1 MFIQEDYWMR
11 LMKQS
16 VRTAGKISQTAFDLI
31 YFRQTESSFMRK
43 STLCFVLLLSSTIL
57 LSSSVLGQEKSII
70 KGTVQRIKIHGKM
83 LEGNLSGDDA
93 DRYVSIYLP
102 ASYKTNPGKRYPVVY
117 FLHGYTDSDAKFYGF
132 EKHWMVL
139 PPILDT
145 VFAGAAAKEMIVVT
159 PDAYTRFQGSM
170 YSNSV
175 TTGNWEDFVAK
186 ELVAYVDSHYRT
198 IAKKE
203 SRGLCGHSMGGYGA
217 LRIGE
222 KNPDVF
228 STMYLLSPCCLNSS
242 PAPVQAIP
250 QSYLRADSI
259 KTIEQF
265 QKADFGVKALFASAA
280 AWSPN
285 PTQPPFYIDLPVKN
299 GQLQP
304 SVLQK
309 WDANRPL
316 NNLDQ
321 YIFNIRKLNAIGF
334 DAGNRDFGIAASIR
348 TLDSV
353 LNNYSIEHFFE
364 IYEGNHIDHVAERI
378 EKKMLQFF
386 SEHLSFNTVKKK

>member
-1 MFIQEDYWMR
+1 MKKSGFLLPVILVFIQ
-11 LMKQS
+11 LIFS
-16 VRTAGKISQTAFDLI
+16 TQTI
-31 YFRQTESSFMRK
+31 
-43 STLCFVLLLSSTIL
+43 
-57 LSSSVLGQEKSII
+57 GQGAVS
-70 KGTVQRIKIHGKM
+70 KGTVQRIKVHSKL
-83 LEGNLSGDDA
+83 LEGNLSGDSA
-93 DRYVSIYLP
+93 DRYVSVYLP
-102 ASYKTNPGKRYPVVY
+102 ASYTTGSARRYPVVY
-117 FLHGYTDSDAKFYGF
+117 FLHGYTDDDAKFYGF
-132 EKHWMVL
+132 KKHWMVL

-145 VFAGAAAKEMIVVT
+145 VFSKDAAHEMIVVT

-186 ELVAYVDSHYRT
+186 ELVAYIDNHYRT

-228 STMYLLSPCCLNSS
+228 SSVYLLSPCCLIST
-242 PAPVQAIP
+242 PAPQPLPPAF
-250 QSYLRADSI
+250 LRMDSI
-259 KTIEQF
+259 KTIADF
-265 QKADFGVKALFASAA
+265 QKADFFTKALFASAA

-285 PTQPPFYIDLPVKN
+285 PANPPFYVDLPVKD

-304 SVLQK
+304 AVLQK

-321 YIFNIRKLNAIGF
+321 YIFNIKKLRAIGF
-334 DAGNRDFGIAASIR
+334 DAGTRDVSIAGSIKQLDAELNKYGIKHA
-348 TLDSV
+348 
-353 LNNYSIEHFFE
+353 FE
-364 IYEGNHIDHVAERI
+364 LYEGDHINRVAERI
-378 EKKMLQFF
+378 EKKMLGFF
-386 SEHLSFNTVKKK
+386 AGSLSFGQERKTR